1 MKKGHPKLI
10 LDPYEWLP
18 GYGESRVSFRS
29 VGLDVI
35 LDINYEKEIFVN
47 NEEVVLPLRREITF
61 NNARCFIREPFPGG
75 AFFEFDGAQGEFGL
89 GKLTEFMDSEW
100 LSDNLKTWRL
110 ASSQESPTF
119 RHFSIQFLS
128 ENSAFDVLAV
138 DVFLSDELPGC

>member
-1 MKKGHPKLI
+1 MKKGHLKLT

-47 NEEVVLPLRREITF
+47 NEEAVLALRREITF

-75 AFFEFDGAQGEFGL
+75 AIFEFDGAQGEFGL

-110 ASSQESPTF
+110 ASSQESPTL

-138 DVFLSDELPGC
+138 DVFLSDELPGS